1 MVPCTRCRAKS
12 VIAFASG
19 VRRIEAV
26 TGRRTLDILR
36 GDIDKINELSALY
49 KSAPDQ
55 IVDRARQQMDEL
67 REAKRTIEQYKAKE
81 SAGGADSML
90 SGAKEIGGL
99 HVVTAKQKDLDANAL
114 RQLGDVLRD
123 KDASVVAVIASVS
136 GEKIT
141 LQCVCGKDA
150 VAKAIPLWAAAAIS
164 KNWTRHSLRSS
175 SSCPVK
181 SERRK

>member
-1 MVPCTRCRAKS
+1 
-12 VIAFASG
+12 
-19 VRRIEAV
+19 
-26 TGRRTLDILR
+26 
-36 GDIDKINELSALY
+36 
-49 KSAPDQ
+49 
-55 IVDRARQQMDEL
+55 MDEL

-150 VAKAIPLWAAAAIS
+150 VAKGVRAGDIIKTIAPVIS
-164 KNWTRHSLRSS
+164 GRGGGKPDSAMGGGSDLEKLDEALSAVEQFVS
-175 SSCPVK
+175 GK
-181 SERRK
+181 I